1 MTVAWT
7 DFLVIAAVINELCDA
22 IEYFEERGKKHH
34 VVRTAA
40 EKYREV
46 FKNPVFAKLMKNAR
60 TRLKIYSVKIKIT
73 STIHLNIMFKTTL
86 S

>member
-7 DFLVIAAVINELCDA
+7 DFLVIAAVIKELVHA
-22 IEYFEERGKKHH
+22 IYYFKTRGKKHD

-46 FKNPVFAKLMKNAR
+46 FKNPIFAQLMENAR
-60 TRLKIYSVKIKIT
+60 TRLKVYLLLWHDFQIKIT
-73 STIHLNIMFKTTL
+73 
-86 S
+86 